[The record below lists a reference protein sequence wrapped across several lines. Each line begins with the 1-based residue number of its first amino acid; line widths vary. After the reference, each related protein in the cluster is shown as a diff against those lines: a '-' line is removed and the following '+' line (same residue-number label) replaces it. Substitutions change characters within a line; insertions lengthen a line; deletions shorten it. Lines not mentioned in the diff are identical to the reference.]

1 MSTSDPAAAASA
13 AAAAPAD
20 ARPAGAAVSPGS
32 PEAPGLGP
40 LPERIAEALLAHPAV
55 AALSGGPFGTLATYL
70 PGRRLPGIVLGDAGE
85 PDRIGV
91 VLRFG
96 APVGATAA
104 ELRRIVA
111 AASGNRRVDVTV
123 TDLEFPE

>member
-1 MSTSDPAAAASA
+1 MSTPDHAARVSA
-13 AAAAPAD
+13 AHP
-20 ARPAGAAVSPGS
+20 PGAAVAPGS

-85 PDRIGV
+85 PDRIAV

-96 APVGATAA
+96 APVTATAA

-111 AASGNRRVDVTV
+111 GASGNRRVDVTV
-123 TDLEFPE
+123 TDLELPSSETSHDR

>member
-1 MSTSDPAAAASA
+1 MSTSDPSSA
-13 AAAAPAD
+13 AAG
-20 ARPAGAAVSPGS
+20 ARPAGTAVSPGS
-32 PEAPGLGP
+32 PDAPGLGP

-70 PGRRLPGIVLGDAGE
+70 PGRRLPGIVLGEAGE
-85 PDRIGV
+85 PDRIAV

-96 APVGATAA
+96 APVGPTAT

-123 TDLEFPE
+123 TDLEVPE

>member
-1 MSTSDPAAAASA
+1 MSTPHPAAGT
-13 AAAAPAD
+13 
-20 ARPAGAAVSPGS
+20 RPPGAAVAPGAAGVAD
-32 PEAPGLGP
+32 APGLGP

-70 PGRRLPGIVLGDAGE
+70 PGRRLPGIVLGDGGE
-85 PDRIGV
+85 PDRIAV
-91 VLRFG
+91 VLYYG
-96 APVGATAA
+96 APVGATSD

-123 TDLEFPE
+123 ADVEMPA